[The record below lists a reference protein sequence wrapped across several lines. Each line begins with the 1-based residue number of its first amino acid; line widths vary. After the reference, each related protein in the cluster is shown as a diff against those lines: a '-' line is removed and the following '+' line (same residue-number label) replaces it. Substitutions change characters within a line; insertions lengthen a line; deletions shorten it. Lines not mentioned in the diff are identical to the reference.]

1 MDARQKELKNC
12 FSDQNMEK
20 CELTIKPEKNII
32 IHVMLFNISVLLSY
46 TFLNIT
52 RDYKVSHETF
62 LRSTY

>member
-1 MDARQKELKNC
+1 MFKLIDERTDGRQTKRAQYC

-32 IHVMLFNISVLLSY
+32 IHVMLFNISVLLSH

-52 RDYKVSHETF
+52 RDY
-62 LRSTY
+62 

>member
-1 MDARQKELKNC
+1 MFKLIDERTDGRQTKRAQKL

-32 IHVMLFNISVLLSY
+32 IHVMLFNISVLLSH

-52 RDYKVSHETF
+52 RDY
-62 LRSTY
+62 

>member
-20 CELTIKPEKNII
+20 CKLTIKPEKNII
-32 IHVMLFNISVLLSY
+32 IHVMLFNISVLLSH

-52 RDYKVSHETF
+52 RDY
-62 LRSTY
+62 

>member
-32 IHVMLFNISVLLSY
+32 IRVMLFNISVLLSH

-52 RDYKVSHETF
+52 RDY
-62 LRSTY
+62 